1 MADLGFL
8 KQFEKDVAK
17 IDGIESQSE
26 PPRYWHGTGNYV
38 LNYIL
43 SGNFHRAIPQGRITA
58 LAGPSSSGKSFVQC
72 NIARE
77 AQKDGALVLM
87 VDSENALDDEFV
99 GKIGVDT
106 EKPELYNYKSV
117 VTISNTIKMLSNF
130 IKGYRKYYEAQE
142 GGVEA
147 GAKVLIIIDSLDML
161 LTDSELDNF
170 TKGDNKG
177 DQGQRA
183 KQTKAM
189 LRNLVQAI
197 KNLNIS
203 IVCTHQVYAA
213 TQDKI
218 LKGEGVWVIN
228 DAVRYS
234 LSQIALLT
242 RLKLKD
248 DSKEVSGIRMKC
260 EGFKT
265 RFTKPFQ
272 TVVIDVPYETGMNEY
287 SGLID
292 VAESMGILAR
302 AGSYK
307 QIVGT
312 DTKFYAKNIADYAD
326 DILAALQTKVDE
338 EGAMI
343 EVGKDEEEEKGES
356 QSKTSKRRKET
367 HRLAAGVAEQEE

>member
-8 KQFEKDVAK
+8 KQFEKDVSK
-17 IDGIESQSE
+17 MDGITSQSE

-43 SGNFHRAIPQGRITA
+43 SGNFHKAIPQGRITA

-99 GKIGVDT
+99 SKIGVQTDS
-106 EKPELYNYKSV
+106 PELYNYKSV
-117 VTISNTIKMLSNF
+117 VTISNTIKMISNF
-130 IKGYRKYYEAQE
+130 IKGYRKYYESQE
-142 GGVEA
+142 GGIRE
-147 GAKVLIIIDSLDML
+147 GAKVLIVVDSLDML

-197 KNLNIS
+197 KDLNIS

-248 DSKEVSGIRMKC
+248 DSREVSGIRMKC

-272 TVVIDVPYETGMNEY
+272 TVVIDVPYETGMNQY
-287 SGLID
+287 SGLIE
-292 VAESMGILAR
+292 VAESMGILTR
-302 AGSYK
+302 AGAYK
-307 QIVGT
+307 QIVGS

-326 DILAALQTKVDE
+326 QILKSLQDKVDN

-343 EVGKDEEEEKGES
+343 EVGKDEEEEKGEN
-356 QSKTSKRRKET
+356 QSATSKRRKDT
-367 HRLAAGVAEQEE
+367 HRMSQGVTEQSE

>member
-1 MADLGFL
+1 MSDLGFI
-8 KQFEKDVAK
+8 KQFEKDVSK

-106 EKPELYNYKSV
+106 SKPELYNYKSV
-117 VTISNTIKMLSNF
+117 VTISNTIKMISNF
-130 IKGYRKYYEAQE
+130 IKGYRKYYEGQE
-142 GGVEA
+142 GGIEA
-147 GAKVLIIIDSLDML
+147 GAKVVIIIDSLDML

-183 KQTKAM
+183 KQIKAM

-213 TQDKI
+213 TQEKI

-248 DSKEVSGIRMKC
+248 DSREVSGIRMKC

-287 SGLID
+287 SGLIE
-292 VAESMGILAR
+292 VAESMGVISR

-307 QIVGT
+307 QLVGT
-312 DTKFYAKNIADYAD
+312 DKKFYAKHVAQYAD
-326 DILAALQTKVDE
+326 DILASLQEKVD

-343 EVGKDEEEEKGES
+343 EIGKDEEEEKGEN
-356 QSKTSKRRKET
+356 QSSTSKRRKDT
-367 HRLAAGVAEQEE
+367 HRMSQGATEASED